1 MKNICKDYKFEF
13 FIEKLENLIDF
24 EKLENSIKDEE
35 IINKDVKDEEII
47 NKDEKDE
54 EILEK
59 DEKDVEKIQEFK
71 IQRLNKYI
79 NSFNSITSKEEV
91 FKILLEKSFINFAK
105 SKKYPNYII

>member
-24 EKLENSIKDEE
+24 EKLENSI
-35 IINKDVKDEEII
+35 KDEEII

-91 FKILLEKSFINFAK
+91 FKILLEKSFINFAI
-105 SKKYPNYII
+105 SKKYPNYIILFQKNIYR